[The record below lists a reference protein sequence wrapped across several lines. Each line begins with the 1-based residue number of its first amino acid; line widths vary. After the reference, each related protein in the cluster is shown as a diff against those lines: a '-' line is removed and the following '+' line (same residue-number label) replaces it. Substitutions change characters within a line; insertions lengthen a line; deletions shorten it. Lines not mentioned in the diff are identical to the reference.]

1 MGSWFDPPRL
11 FGYAWRAVQ
20 PGATKNG
27 GPNTV
32 MRTLMPSPRRRG
44 AIASTGQA
52 GQGIAHQ

>member
-1 MGSWFDPPRL
+1 MFDPRRL
-11 FGYAWRAVQ
+11 FGYAWRAVP

-32 MRTLMPSPRRRG
+32 MRTLMPSSCRRR
-44 AIASTGQA
+44 AIASPGQA